1 VFWNMDIV
9 EVRTMSWNYFVSFI
23 VALGL
28 LRFGLCVDRT
38 SVRDI
43 YSERLLNLDTWIVQ
57 TLLLAP
63 LVSVLSGS
71 HCI

>member
-1 VFWNMDIV
+1 MDIV

-28 LRFGLCVDRT
+28 LTFELYVLVFVSIELLFVT
-38 SVRDI
+38 FI
-43 YSERLLNLDTWIVQ
+43 LRLLNLDTWIVQ